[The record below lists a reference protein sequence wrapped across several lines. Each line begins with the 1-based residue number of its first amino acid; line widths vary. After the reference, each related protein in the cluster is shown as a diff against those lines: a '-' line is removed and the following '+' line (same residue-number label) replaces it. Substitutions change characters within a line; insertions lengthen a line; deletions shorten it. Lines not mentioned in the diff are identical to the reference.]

1 MRYKTKAEK
10 KALHLTNQMFD
21 LIKLNINESNWIDC
35 HSAQGAN
42 GKRETEWVELFFG
55 QTSA

>member
-21 LIKLNINESNWIDC
+21 LIKLNINEFN
-35 HSAQGAN
+35 
-42 GKRETEWVELFFG
+42 
-55 QTSA
+55 